1 MEYEYYVVRGL
12 LTLWTR
18 GQVHYMLGR
27 VHPAKDKGGGHL
39 VQHAGYY
46 RCQRVLQVWVGGLTA
61 GMHACVR
68 GAHSY
73 GFTLL
78 PVCVLQ
84 ALWRDPRLAAD
95 NATVARCAR
104 LDFAT

>member
-1 MEYEYYVVRGL
+1 
-12 LTLWTR
+12 
-18 GQVHYMLGR
+18 MLGR

-46 RCQRVLQVWVGGLTA
+46 RCQRVLQVCVGGLTGA
-61 GMHACVR
+61 GRMHACVR
-68 GAHSY
+68 GAH
-73 GFTLL
+73 TLL